1 MRRIAIFVKVVLRT
15 IKLATATNHEM
26 TMPKASQRDNE
37 RREEEAH
44 DSSPIDARAKLNHP
58 ATHHIKI
65 VATFAIPASLPRD
78 TLLTRFDSR
87 KSSSIVEISS
97 DSRRNVSRDHHLV
110 PERIVSLSELEIRA
124 TLLLL
129 LLLPMC
135 VCTLVYSSSR
145 YYVRCARVEEE
156 GKKFGERERE
166 RERERNALLWYDITC
181 YYDSDGSMKS
191 MKWIG

>member
-1 MRRIAIFVKVVLRT
+1 MFFSSLPTSFYIPRMRRIAIFVKVVLRT

-97 DSRRNVSRDHHLV
+97 SILGVVYRFFIRIGDSRHSPPPPPLPNV
-110 PERIVSLSELEIRA
+110 
-124 TLLLL
+124 
-129 LLLPMC
+129 C
-135 VCTLVYSSSR
+135 VYAL
-145 YYVRCARVEEE
+145 RV
-156 GKKFGERERE
+156 FFL
-166 RERERNALLWYDITC
+166 ALLRTLCACRRSGEKIR
-181 YYDSDGSMKS
+181 
-191 MKWIG
+191 

>member
-1 MRRIAIFVKVVLRT
+1 
-15 IKLATATNHEM
+15 
-26 TMPKASQRDNE
+26 MPKASQRDNE

-129 LLLPMC
+129 LLPMC

-166 RERERNALLWYDITC
+166 RERNALLWYAIITC
-181 YYDSDGSMKS
+181 YYDSDGSIS
-191 MKWIG
+191 VENCFSRER

>member
-129 LLLPMC
+129 LLLLPMC

-145 YYVRCARVEEE
+145 YYVRCARRRR
-156 GKKFGERERE
+156 GEKIWRERE
-166 RERERNALLWYDITC
+166 REREKCAVMVRDYYVLLRFGWIDI
-181 YYDSDGSMKS
+181 G
-191 MKWIG
+191 